1 VTTDSLARVRVAAP
15 SSGSVRGPGPRDAG
29 TGVQACI
36 RAAVWTVVWATI
48 LRNIGGSVGVWAA
61 GSLSA
66 AVTILVS
73 VVIPVWL
80 FVFFPSWLA
89 WRVAQPLGMPVVAA
103 IASWMSPLVR
113 MRDLRSIS
121 IFMAVAAGR
130 PFPARGDL
138 PADAWIALAAA
149 LQGDGGVGVR
159 AARIADA
166 LAHLPAAARFPRL
179 ARSHGVE
186 VLMLA
191 ALGRRDFAAAARW
204 GDLGRGR
211 LVGLLALIA
220 RTGSGAA
227 ARIPARV
234 LWLHWAL
241 APARR
246 ATLPLVRAVTSRRSA
261 SELQPPPAPLAGP
274 VSVHARHVALIAAA
288 ARNQPVATRDIAA
301 LAAAWRTGLDEA
313 ATARLQARAL
323 ELDVRNGAEQGRALR
338 GRVLDELAALL
349 SVSHGDDAIATATAR
364 SDDFDA
370 ELASRVR
377 QRQLDDVRDALRPL
391 DPDAASQPLEA
402 WERWLALRAVVERI
416 DQRAGRAAS
425 AALWYGSVRDPLWR
439 WSCALFHEH
448 GPRAGWVAVAIF
460 DWVANRAEYVG
471 DMVAML
477 ASRENARAASA
488 IAH

>member
-1 VTTDSLARVRVAAP
+1 VTTDSLSRVRVAAP
-15 SSGSVRGPGPRDAG
+15 PSGATPASRDAG
-29 TGVQACI
+29 TGLHAVI

-66 AVTILVS
+66 AVTILIS

-103 IASWMSPLVR
+103 VASWMSPLVR

-121 IFMAVAAGR
+121 VFMAVAAGR
-130 PFPARGDL
+130 PFPPRDDL

-149 LQGDGGVGVR
+149 LQGDGGVGAR

-166 LAHLPAAARFPRL
+166 LAHLPAGARFPRL

-186 VLMLA
+186 VLMLS
-191 ALGRRDFAAAARW
+191 ALRRRDFTSAAQW
-204 GDLGRGR
+204 SGLGRGR
-211 LVGLLALIA
+211 LAGLLALIA
-220 RTGSGAA
+220 RAGSGAGSD
-227 ARIPARV
+227 IPARV
-234 LWLHWAL
+234 VWLRWAL
-241 APARR
+241 APARW
-246 ATLPLVRAVTSRRSA
+246 ATLPLVRAVTSQRWRS
-261 SELQPPPAPLAGP
+261 EVQPPPAPLAAP

-288 ARNQPVATRDIAA
+288 ARNQPVATRDVAA
-301 LAAAWRTGLDEA
+301 LAAAWRTGLGEA

-323 ELDVRNGAEQGRALR
+323 ELDVRDGAEQARVLR

-349 SVSHGDDAIATATAR
+349 SMSHGDASATPR
-364 SDDFDA
+364 DDDFDA

-402 WERWLALRAVVERI
+402 WERWLALRAVLERI

-425 AALWYGSVRDPLWR
+425 AALWYGNVRDPLWR
-439 WSCALFHEH
+439 WSCALFHQH

-477 ASRENARAASA
+477 ANRENARAASA
-488 IAH
+488 IAR

>member
-1 VTTDSLARVRVAAP
+1 VTSDSLSGVRVAAP
-15 SSGSVRGPGPRDAG
+15 VPASASASASRSRATGSGL
-29 TGVQACI
+29 QAVI
-36 RAAVWTVVWATI
+36 RAAVWTLVWATI

-66 AVTILVS
+66 AVTILIS

-89 WRVAQPLGMPVVAA
+89 WRVAQPLGMPLVAA
-103 IASWMSPLVR
+103 VASWMSPLVR
-113 MRDLRSIS
+113 MRDLHSIS
-121 IFMAVAAGR
+121 AFMAVAAGR
-130 PFPARGDL
+130 PLPARTEL

-166 LAHLPAAARFPRL
+166 LAHLPAGARFPRL

-191 ALGRRDFAAAARW
+191 ALRRCDFNAAARW
-204 GDLGRGR
+204 GELGRGR

-220 RTGSGAA
+220 RAGAGSHV
-227 ARIPARV
+227 PARM
-234 LWLHWAL
+234 LWLRWAL

-261 SELQPPPAPLAGP
+261 LPLPPLPATPAGP
-274 VSVHARHVALIAAA
+274 ASVHARHVALIAAA
-288 ARNQPVATRDIAA
+288 ARNQPVATRDVAA
-301 LAAAWRTGLDEA
+301 LVAAWRAGLDGPA
-313 ATARLQARAL
+313 MARLQARAL
-323 ELDVRNGAEQGRALR
+323 ELDVRNGAEQARALR

-349 SVSHGDDAIATATAR
+349 SVSHGDAMAMA
-364 SDDFDA
+364 SNDDFDA

-402 WERWLALRAVVERI
+402 WERWLALRAVLERI
-416 DQRAGRAAS
+416 DQHAGRAAS
-425 AALWYGSVRDPLWR
+425 AALWYGNVRDPLWR
-439 WSCALFHEH
+439 WSCALFHQH
-448 GPRAGWVAVAIF
+448 GPRAGWVALAIF

-477 ASRENARAASA
+477 ANRENARAASA
-488 IAH
+488 IAR

>member
-1 VTTDSLARVRVAAP
+1 MTTDSLSGARVAAP
-15 SSGSVRGPGPRDAG
+15 PSVPRPRDAG
-29 TGVQACI
+29 GGVQAVI

-66 AVTILVS
+66 AVTILIS
-73 VVIPVWL
+73 VVIPLWL

-89 WRVAQPLGMPVVAA
+89 WRVAEPLGMPVVAA
-103 IASWMSPLVR
+103 VASWMSPLVR

-121 IFMAVAAGR
+121 VFMAVAAGR
-130 PFPARGDL
+130 PFPARDDL

-166 LAHLPAAARFPRL
+166 LAHLPAGARFPRL

-191 ALGRRDFAAAARW
+191 ALRRRDYTAATRW
-204 GDLGRGR
+204 GELGRGR

-220 RTGSGAA
+220 RAGTYAGTGTDAHIS
-227 ARIPARV
+227 ARA
-234 LWLHWAL
+234 LWLRWAL

-246 ATLPLVRAVTSRRSA
+246 ETLALVRAVTSRRWP
-261 SELQPPPAPLAGP
+261 SEVHPSPAPLAEP

-288 ARNQPVATRDIAA
+288 ARNQPVATRDVAA

-313 ATARLQARAL
+313 AMARVQARAL
-323 ELDVRNGAEQGRALR
+323 ELDVRNGPEQTRALR

-349 SVSHGDDAIATATAR
+349 SLSHGDGAIATAR
-364 SDDFDA
+364 SDDFDD

-402 WERWLALRAVVERI
+402 WERWLALRAVLERI
-416 DQRAGRAAS
+416 DQHAGRAAS
-425 AALWYGSVRDPLWR
+425 AALWYGNVRDPLWR
-439 WSCALFHEH
+439 WSCALFHQH

-477 ASRENARAASA
+477 ANRENARAASA
-488 IAH
+488 IAR